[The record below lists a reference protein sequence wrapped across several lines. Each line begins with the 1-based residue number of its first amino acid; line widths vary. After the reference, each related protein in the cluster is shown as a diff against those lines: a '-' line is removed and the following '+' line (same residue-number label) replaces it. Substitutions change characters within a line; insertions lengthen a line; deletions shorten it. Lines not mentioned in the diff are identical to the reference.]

1 MQQQQQRRG
10 LKANNN
16 KTAGHVDLSPAAWS
30 TQPQRRDGSAMRA
43 VFLGDRTGKPRS
55 TGTGVFLPRRVNHTD
70 AESREKPSKVSMILS
85 LIYFGSSHKFSDC
98 VLFGVL
104 ALSTVLVPARVA
116 EVLNLDE
123 SLVQQPVI
131 RSSASLYGIYQTPN
145 KPLG

>member
-1 MQQQQQRRG
+1 MDDVNILLSLLQFQQLKQQQLMQQQQQRRG

-70 AESREKPSKVSMILS
+70 AESREKPSKVSVITFNL
-85 LIYFGSSHKFSDC
+85 FGSSHKFSNFSVFFWD
-98 VLFGVL
+98 F
-104 ALSTVLVPARVA
+104 
-116 EVLNLDE
+116 
-123 SLVQQPVI
+123 
-131 RSSASLYGIYQTPN
+131 SSFDG
-145 KPLG
+145 LGSG